1 MTSFYKWPPES
12 GHDFLLATQEVLRE
26 FQSLGMPHP
35 PFFLFFFCFYLK
47 ERRKRIESLKDKSTT
62 YLFLSTSMYKQP
74 IISFYNGYKH
84 LQSY

>member
-35 PFFLFFFCFYLK
+35 PFFLFF
-47 ERRKRIESLKDKSTT
+47 
-62 YLFLSTSMYKQP
+62 LFLFERKKKKDRVPKGQ
-74 IISFYNGYKH
+74 KH
-84 LQSY
+84 NLFILININVQTAHYFIL